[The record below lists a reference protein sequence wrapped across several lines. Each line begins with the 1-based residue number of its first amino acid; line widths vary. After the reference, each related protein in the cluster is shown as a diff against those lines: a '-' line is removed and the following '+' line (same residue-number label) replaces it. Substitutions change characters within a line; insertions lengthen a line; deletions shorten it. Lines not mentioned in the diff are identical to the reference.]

1 MGFSDQHD
9 SWCNWQDSQQVAE
22 PEASMD
28 GGSQWPPP
36 SMWYQVAM
44 VLAWAPLEGWEAENG
59 SSPTLEKLKSV
70 AGLEFPS
77 T

>member
-1 MGFSDQHD
+1 
-9 SWCNWQDSQQVAE
+9 
-22 PEASMD
+22 MD

-70 AGLEFPS
+70 AGREFPS